1 MLEDTPEDAEVFS
14 TDEAKTIPMQSARD
28 YACTLTCVI
37 VGAGELVVGQIGD
50 GAVVAVG
57 EEGSL
62 FSASRLQRG
71 EYANETHFITQVDA
85 LDQAVIEV
93 LPQAVQGLAVMSDGL
108 IRLALKMPSQEP
120 HTPFFQPLFQFARA
134 AIPEA
139 EAVRQLEAFLQ
150 SERVNART
158 DDDKTLVL
166 AIRLAIRK
174 AATAGAAA
182 QKPVEHATVP
192 AHAPEPMENQS
203 SSGEESP
210 LDQEV
215 Q

>member
-1 MLEDTPEDAEVFS
+1 MSRANRLHGLPHHGGHQAERGHDQPIRRGERHHVEYPAERGKQCGEQLEPDRQRHRSDSVSVAECP
-14 TDEAKTIPMQSARD
+14 APRQARRR
-28 YACTLTCVI
+28 T
-37 VGAGELVVGQIGD
+37 G
-50 GAVVAVG
+50 
-57 EEGSL
+57 
-62 FSASRLQRG
+62 SASRLQRG

-166 AIRLAIRK
+166 AIRK

-182 QKPVEHATVP
+182 QKPVEHAAVP
-192 AHAPEPMENQS
+192 VRA
-203 SSGEESP
+203 
-210 LDQEV
+210 
-215 Q
+215 